1 MDTRLA
7 STWALIVSMLL
18 GCFQTAAIANEI
30 KYTAP
35 SDDKPGAFS
44 GQLPLGSLG
53 SVFLPR
59 GMVMLETDEFKVLAV
74 PQWLFDRNL
83 VFRGA
88 IVRAEAVSQANSLV
102 IGGLVYF
109 YDGQWLANLGSADSI
124 DVIETL
130 NGVQARGHIVGRA
143 GETFVFRREDGGTQ
157 NIEFTAIKSISSPRA
172 FTFKIASPNIK
183 VSSANTTVSF
193 DSNLIVMNST
203 RQPNVISS
211 LRRPSVPVS
220 KLPGTEKAIS
230 NRALATFIALDI
242 MTEMAPAI
250 AIPLVVNKRN
260 TRAAQNELS
269 RFLQNSNLSS
279 SSSVQPPSST
289 LSSPS
294 GP

>member
-1 MDTRLA
+1 MRSRLA
-7 STWALIVSMLL
+7 LPSTISLL
-18 GCFQTAAIANEI
+18 LNLFFQIQAIGNEV

-35 SDDKPGAFS
+35 GDYKPGGFS

-59 GMVMLETDEFKVLAV
+59 GMVLLEGDEFKVLAV

-88 IVRAEAVSQANSLV
+88 IVRAEAVSQANSSV
-102 IGGLVYF
+102 VGGLVYF
-109 YDGQWLANLGSADSI
+109 YDGQWLANLGGVDSI

-130 NGVQARGHIVGRA
+130 NGVQERGHIVGRA
-143 GETFVFRREDGGTQ
+143 GENFVFRREDGDTQ
-157 NIEFTAIKSISSPRA
+157 NIEFTAIKSISSSRA

-183 VSSANTTVSF
+183 LSPANTTVSF
-193 DSNLIVMNST
+193 DSNLITLNST
-203 RQPNVISS
+203 RRPNVISS

-220 KLPGTEKAIS
+220 KLPGTEKSIS
-230 NRALATFIALDI
+230 NRTLATFIALDI

-250 AIPLVVNKRN
+250 ALPLVINKRN

-269 RFLQNSNLSS
+269 RFLQNSNPTP
-279 SSSVQPPSST
+279 SVQPPST
-289 LSSPS
+289 ALSSPS